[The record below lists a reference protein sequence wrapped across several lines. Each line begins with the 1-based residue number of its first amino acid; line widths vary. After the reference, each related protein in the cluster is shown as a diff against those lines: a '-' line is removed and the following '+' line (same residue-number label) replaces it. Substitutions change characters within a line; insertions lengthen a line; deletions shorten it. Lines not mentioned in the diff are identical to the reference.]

1 MKLLQEIVES
11 LKMAWHAIIA
21 NKARGVL
28 TTLGIIIGIVAVT
41 TTMTAFNGMQS
52 AFRQSAGAVGADVI
66 YVSRMPWITMNDF
79 FSFRNRP
86 NLNLAEAEALE
97 AAFKGHA
104 IVSPS
109 MSTRRDLR
117 YRSSTMAGISV
128 IGTTE
133 KMPIIT
139 NRMPA
144 VGRFLMEFDV
154 RYKKNVVIL
163 GHAVAED
170 LFGTVNPINKEM
182 NVGRSVFR
190 VAGVLEEQGGNTM
203 GGGPDFDRQVFV
215 PISTFV
221 KSFGG
226 RRFTD
231 VDIAVKTPEVSDLS
245 ELEYEVIGEM
255 RRIRKLRPAEESNFS
270 INKLDSLLGAFN
282 NIVGAVI
289 GIGLLI
295 TGISLFVGG
304 IGVMNI
310 MFVSVTERT
319 REIGIRKA
327 IGAKRRSILM
337 QFLFESAAICLI
349 GGLVGV
355 AISAGLAAVL
365 TATGVLDASISTGIL
380 VTAIV
385 ISILVGVFAGL
396 VPAYK
401 GAGLDPI
408 DALRYE

>member
-1 MKLLQEIVES
+1 MKFVLDMIES
-11 LKMAWHAIIA
+11 LKIAWNAIVA
-21 NKARGVL
+21 NKGRGAL

-52 AFRQSAGAVGADVI
+52 SFRQAAGAIGADVV
-66 YVSRMPWITMNDF
+66 YVSRMPWIIMGDF
-79 FSFRNRP
+79 FEFRNRP
-86 NLNLAEAEALE
+86 NLNLAEAKALE
-97 AAFKGHA
+97 EAFKGRA
-104 IVSPS
+104 IVNPTMDS
-109 MSTRRDLR
+109 RRDLR
-117 YRSSTMAGISV
+117 YRSTTMEAVTI

-139 NRMPA
+139 NRMPEY
-144 VGRFLMEFDV
+144 GRFLMEFDV
-154 RYKKNVVIL
+154 RYKKYAAVI
-163 GHAVAED
+163 GYEVAED
-170 LFGTVNPINKEM
+170 LFGTVSPINKKI
-182 NVGRSVFR
+182 NIGRYTFR
-190 VAGVLEEQGGNTM
+190 VAGVLEKQGGNTL
-203 GGGPDFDRQVFV
+203 GGPNFDRQVFV

-231 VDIAVKTPEVSDLS
+231 VDIAVKSPKISNLLD
-245 ELEYEVIGEM
+245 LEYEVIGEM
-255 RRIRKLRPAEESNFS
+255 RKIRKLRPTESDNFS

-282 NIVGAVI
+282 NIVGAVV
-289 GIGLLI
+289 GVGLVI
-295 TGISLFVGG
+295 TSIALFVGG

-337 QFLFESAAICLI
+337 QFLFESAAICLL
-349 GGLVGV
+349 GGLIGV
-355 AISAGLAAVL
+355 AISAGIASVL
-365 TATGVLDASISTGIL
+365 TATDIMDAKISSGIL

-385 ISILVGVFAGL
+385 ISIIVGVVAGL
-396 VPAYK
+396 VPAFK
-401 GAGLDPI
+401 GSRLDPI

>member
-1 MKLLQEIVES
+1 MKLFLDMIESFKIAWNAIV
-11 LKMAWHAIIA
+11 A
-21 NKARGVL
+21 NKARGAL

-41 TTMTAFNGMQS
+41 TTMTAFNGMKS
-52 AFRQSAGAVGADVI
+52 AFLQGAGAIGADVV
-66 YVSRMPWITMNDF
+66 YVSRMPWITMNDWF
-79 FSFRNRP
+79 LYRNRP
-86 NLNLAEAEALE
+86 NLNLAEAAALE
-97 AAFKGHA
+97 EAFKGRA
-104 IVSPS
+104 IVNPS
-109 MSTRRDLR
+109 MDTRRDLR
-117 YRSSTMAGISV
+117 YRSTTLEAITV

-139 NRMPA
+139 NRMPEI
-144 VGRFLMEFDV
+144 GRFLMEFDV
-154 RYKKNVVIL
+154 RYKKHVVVI
-163 GHAVAED
+163 GHEIAED
-170 LFGTVNPINKEM
+170 LFGTVGPLNKKINI
-182 NVGRSVFR
+182 GRYTYR
-190 VAGVLEEQGGNTM
+190 VAGVLEEQGGNTL
-203 GGGPDFDRQVFV
+203 GGPNFDRQVFV

-221 KSFGG
+221 KTFGG

-231 VDIAVKTPEVSDLS
+231 VDIAVKSPKVADLDA
-245 ELEYEVIGEM
+245 LEYEVIGEM
-255 RRIRKLRPAEESNFS
+255 RKIRKLRPAETDNFS

-282 NIVGAVI
+282 NIIGAVV

-295 TGISLFVGG
+295 TSIALFVGG

-337 QFLFESAAICLI
+337 QFLFESATICLI
-349 GGLVGV
+349 GGLIGV
-355 AISAGLAAVL
+355 AISAGLAQAL
-365 TATGVLDASISTGIL
+365 TAADIMDASISLGIL

-396 VPAYK
+396 VPAFK
-401 GAGLDPI
+401 GSRLDPI

>member
-1 MKLLQEIVES
+1 MRLLQEVIES
-11 LKMAWHAIIA
+11 LKMAWDAIVA
-21 NKARGVL
+21 NKARGAL

-41 TTMTAFNGMQS
+41 TTMSAFNGMQN
-52 AFRQSAGAVGADVI
+52 AFRQSAGAIGADVI

-97 AAFKGHA
+97 RAFKGRA
-104 IVSPS
+104 NVNPS

-117 YRSSTMAGISV
+117 YKSTTMQGISV

-139 NRMPA
+139 NRMPEY
-144 VGRFLMEFDV
+144 GRFLMAFDV
-154 RYKKNVVIL
+154 RYKKNVVII
-163 GHAVAED
+163 GHTVAEE
-170 LFGTVNPINKEM
+170 LFGSSSPINKEM
-182 NVGRSVFR
+182 NVGRVTFR
-190 VAGVLEEQGGNTM
+190 IAGVLEEQGGSTM
-203 GGGPDFDRQVFV
+203 GGPDFDRQVFV
-215 PISTFV
+215 PVSTFV
-221 KSFGG
+221 KAFGG
-226 RRFTD
+226 RRFAN
-231 VDIAVKTPEVSDLS
+231 VDIAVKSPNPTDLR

-255 RRIRKLRPAEESNFS
+255 RKIRKLRPAEPDNFS
-270 INKLDSLLGAFN
+270 TNKLDSLLGAFN
-282 NIVGAVI
+282 NIVGAVV

-295 TGISLFVGG
+295 TSIALFVGG

-337 QFLFESAAICLI
+337 QFLFESAAICMI
-349 GGLVGV
+349 GGIIGV
-355 AISAGLAAVL
+355 AISTAIAAGL
-365 TATGVLDASISTGIL
+365 TASGLMQASISTGIL
-380 VTAIV
+380 VTSIV

-396 VPAYK
+396 VPAIK
-401 GAGLDPI
+401 GARLDPI

>member
-1 MKLLQEIVES
+1 MKLILDTIES
-11 LKMAWHAIIA
+11 FKIAWHAIVA
-21 NKARGVL
+21 NKARGAL

-52 AFRQSAGAVGADVI
+52 AFMQGAGAIGADVV

-79 FSFRNRP
+79 FEFRNRP
-86 NLNLAEAEALE
+86 NLNLAEAQALE
-97 AAFKGHA
+97 EAFKGRA
-104 IVSPS
+104 IINPT
-109 MSTRRDLR
+109 MDTRRDLR
-117 YRSSTMAGISV
+117 YRSTTMEAV
-128 IGTTE
+128 TVVGTTE
-133 KMPIIT
+133 KMSVVT
-139 NRMPA
+139 NRMPE

-154 RYKKNVVIL
+154 RYKKNIVIL
-163 GHAVAED
+163 GHEVAED
-170 LFGTVNPINKEM
+170 LFGTTNPINKEM
-182 NVGRSVFR
+182 NVGRYTFR
-190 VAGVLEEQGGNTM
+190 VAGVLEEQGGNTL
-203 GGGPDFDRQVFV
+203 GGPNFDRQVIL

-221 KSFGG
+221 KVFGG

-231 VDIAVKTPEVSDLS
+231 VDIAVKSFDINDLS

-255 RRIRKLRPAEESNFS
+255 RKIRKLRPAEPDNFS

-282 NIVGAVI
+282 SIVGAVV

-295 TGISLFVGG
+295 TSIALFVGG

-327 IGAKRRSILM
+327 IGAKKRSILM
-337 QFLFESAAICLI
+337 QFLFESAAICLL
-349 GGLVGV
+349 GGLIGV
-355 AISAGLAAVL
+355 ALSAALAAAL
-365 TATGVLDASISTGIL
+365 TAADVMDASISTGIL
-380 VTAIV
+380 VAAIV

-396 VPAYK
+396 VPAMK
-401 GAGLDPI
+401 GARLDPI